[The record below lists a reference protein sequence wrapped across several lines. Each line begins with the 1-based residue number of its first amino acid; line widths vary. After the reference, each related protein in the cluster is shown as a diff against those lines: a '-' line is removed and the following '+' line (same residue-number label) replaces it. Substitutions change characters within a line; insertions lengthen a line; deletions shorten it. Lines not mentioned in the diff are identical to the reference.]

1 MRPDGDVLQK
11 TDSVRADVLALLRE
25 KRYEEALSVLY
36 RARSESPADRQL
48 QKSIDQIKEFLIGA
62 YAKRLG
68 GLDQVATPVPLAVV
82 RSPDALLL
90 SRYIDGSATLGDV
103 AQMCPLGQLRT
114 LQVLIGLYFG
124 AEPPRIDAEL
134 ARIDV
139 DPQRADSGAPRSGL
153 RVPDAP
159 AAPITLLGGVPPQD
173 DRAPDTARSASSAAV
188 AQRVAQSATIP
199 PAPSSSAR
207 RQQDPYEEMFTAG
220 TAAFVQRRYSE
231 AVEAF
236 EACVRLRPDDRAATV
251 MLRRSLQGL
260 ESL

>member
-1 MRPDGDVLQK
+1 MRSDGDVLQK

-25 KRYEEALSVLY
+25 KRYEEALSLLY

-68 GLDQVATPVPLAVV
+68 GLDQIATPVPLAAV
-82 RSPDALLL
+82 RSPDAILL
-90 SRYIDGSATLGDV
+90 SRYIDGSATFGDV

-124 AEPPRIDAEL
+124 VEPPRIDAEL

-159 AAPITLLGGVPPQD
+159 AAPITLLGGVTPQD

-188 AQRVAQSATIP
+188 AQSVAEIATLP
-199 PAPSSSAR
+199 PAPSSAR
-207 RQQDPYEEMFTAG
+207 RQQDPYEEMFTVG
-220 TAAFVQRRYSE
+220 TAAFVQRRYSA

-260 ESL
+260 ESQ